1 MKTLTT
7 PTSTASAARTTSRRA
22 PGASARLQARARG
35 LGALLRT
42 DRVAQAVAALVVVHL
57 TYRTWITAISWYSGD
72 DFAFMSRMWND
83 GLSLRVAAEPYG
95 GHLMPG
101 GMYLTWLAGE
111 IRPYDFTVAGAI
123 LVAMQLLADLGAVV
137 LLVRMFGLRPGILP
151 PLALYFFTVFSTPM
165 AVWWAAA
172 VNQLPFQIV
181 FFWAMASHISY
192 LRDPRLRHLVVTLA
206 WLAAGLVF
214 YEKTVLILGAIGI
227 VSVAYF
233 SSGSLLARVRTMWTR
248 YRAASLVMIVA
259 GAAYLVAYAALGLNF
274 SATDSDN
281 DLLGGV
287 VTNMVVDAYAPGVVG
302 GPLGW
307 DFQGQGGL
315 PHPGTLVTLASL
327 AVIAFVLR
335 EIHRSRRRSLRAW
348 WLPAFFLGCDIVLVL
363 AGRASLVGDAIA
375 LEYRY
380 QSELGA
386 VTALALACATMPIIG
401 AVESVE
407 TRRASKLLDDP
418 RRVGA
423 VVAVV
428 SVLGLVSSTQFA
440 WHWSTHAEGRDYYAK
455 LLPVVSD
462 PVFPVPMVDAGVP
475 NFVMWGLGYPANLLS
490 HVLEPYSDNIDYESS
505 AVDHLM
511 AVGEDGQVAPLVVP
525 PTRRGKPGP
534 EAGCGYPVSASPV
547 KIPLDGPVAYGGWW
561 VRVGLLASADT
572 PVRVDAGGKSYDLV
586 VPAGVHAI
594 YVQGGDD
601 FDSVRLSRENDAAT
615 VCTDDITVGRPQAVT
630 QTQSQE
636 GAP

>member
-1 MKTLTT
+1 MSILT
-7 PTSTASAARTTSRRA
+7 TASATRAASRRA
-22 PGASARLQARARG
+22 PSATARLLLRARH
-35 LGALLRT
+35 LGEVLRT
-42 DRVAQAVAALVVVHL
+42 DRVAQSVAALVVVHL
-57 TYRTWITAISWYSGD
+57 AYRTWITAISWYSGD

-111 IRPYDFTVAGAI
+111 IRPYDFTVAGVI
-123 LVAMQLLADLGAVV
+123 LVAMQVLADIGAVV

-181 FFWAMASHISY
+181 FFWALASHISY
-192 LRDPRLRHLVVTLA
+192 LRDPRPRHLVVTLV

-233 SSGSLLARVRTMWTR
+233 ASGSIFARLRTMWTR
-248 YRAASLVMIVA
+248 YRGATLVMIVA
-259 GAAYLVAYAALGLNF
+259 GAAYLVAYATLGLNF
-274 SATDSDN
+274 SAADSDS

-287 VTNMVVDAYAPGVVG
+287 VTNMAVDAFAPGVVG

-315 PHPGTLVTLASL
+315 PHAGAFVTLASL
-327 AVIAFVLR
+327 AVIAYVLR

-348 WLPAFFLGCDIVLVL
+348 WLPVFFLGCDIVLVL

-407 TRRASKLLDDP
+407 TRRPSRLLDSP

-423 VVAVV
+423 LVAAV
-428 SVLGLVSSTQFA
+428 SALGLVSSTQFA
-440 WHWSTHAEGRDYYAK
+440 WHWSTEAEGKDYYAN
-455 LLPVVSD
+455 LLPVVRD
-462 PVFPVPMVDAGVP
+462 PVFPVPMIDTGVP
-475 NFVMWGLGYPANLLS
+475 NFIMWGLGYPANLLS
-490 HVLEPYSDNIDYESS
+490 HVLKPFSDNITYQTS

-511 AVGEDGQVAPLVVP
+511 AVGDDGRVAPLVVP
-525 PTRRGKPGP
+525 PTRRGLPGP
-534 EAGCGYPVSASPV
+534 EKGCGYVVSSTPV
-547 KIPLDGPVAYGGWW
+547 KVPLDGPVAYGGWW
-561 VRVGLLASADT
+561 VRIGLLASADT
-572 PVRVDAGGKSYDLV
+572 PVQVKVGDKSYDLD

-594 YVQGGDD
+594 YLQGADD
-601 FDSVRLSRENDAAT
+601 FDSIKLSRENAAAT
-615 VCTDDITVGRPQAVT
+615 VCTDDITVGRPQPVEAR
-630 QTQSQE
+630 E
-636 GAP
+636 